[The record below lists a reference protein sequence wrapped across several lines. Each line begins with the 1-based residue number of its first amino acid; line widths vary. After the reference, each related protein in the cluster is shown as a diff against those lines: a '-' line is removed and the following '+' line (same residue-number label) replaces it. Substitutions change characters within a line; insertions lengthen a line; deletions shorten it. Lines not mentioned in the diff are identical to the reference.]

1 MIKYTRK
8 QQKEL
13 EKNPYTYKVTENR
26 LFFTKE
32 FKKVFWI
39 KYNAGMSP
47 RAILK
52 ELGYDL
58 MSENENGLIMLTADD
73 GSEEAFFVLEKA
85 DIAGVSYLLVTDSVE
100 DEEAEA
106 MILREETEDEL
117 VTYQVV
123 DDEKELKIISKYLEE
138 LLDDVELRLE

>member
-47 RAILK
+47 RAIIK

-58 MSENENGLIMLTADD
+58 SYFTQGQIDNIVQHLRKKVLQVKNFQKDMLKKKDQ
-73 GSEEAFFVLEKA
+73 
-85 DIAGVSYLLVTDSVE
+85 I
-100 DEEAEA
+100 
-106 MILREETEDEL
+106 
-117 VTYQVV
+117 
-123 DDEKELKIISKYLEE
+123 
-138 LLDDVELRLE
+138 

>member
-1 MIKYTRK
+1 
-8 QQKEL
+8 
-13 EKNPYTYKVTENR
+13 
-26 LFFTKE
+26 
-32 FKKVFWI
+32 
-39 KYNAGMSP
+39 
-47 RAILK
+47 
-52 ELGYDL
+52 

-106 MILREETEDEL
+106 MILREETE
-117 VTYQVV
+117 VV

>member
-1 MIKYTRK
+1 
-8 QQKEL
+8 
-13 EKNPYTYKVTENR
+13 
-26 LFFTKE
+26 
-32 FKKVFWI
+32 
-39 KYNAGMSP
+39 
-47 RAILK
+47 
-52 ELGYDL
+52 

-85 DIAGVSYLLVTDSVE
+85 DIAGVSYLLVT
-100 DEEAEA
+100 
-106 MILREETEDEL
+106 EETEDEL